1 MPYQNNNKKIEI
13 MTYLKMEIS
22 FYENQTIGNCI
33 DLGFGTELI
42 KEIILEMRS
51 NNLDYLSKRE
61 LTKFRK

>member
-1 MPYQNNNKKIEI
+1 

-61 LTKFRK
+61 LAKFSK

>member
-13 MTYLKMEIS
+13 MNYLKMEIS

-42 KEIILEMRS
+42 KEIILKMRS

-61 LTKFRK
+61 LAKFSK